1 MKTVFTTHHPR
12 SFADLQGV
20 PEGVRQRVPAAAAHD
35 LARRVRRP
43 EEIQVRRLR
52 KGFQVQAPPQGMEFK
67 AMPRTKSSQKK
78 SWTGVKLWKINGEMS
93 EIKNHL

>member
-1 MKTVFTTHHPR
+1 MCKASNQFIHHSR
-12 SFADLQGV
+12 TLADLQGV

-67 AMPRTKSSQKK
+67 AMPRTKFSQKK
-78 SWTGVKLWKINGEMS
+78 RVGPGLSCGK
-93 EIKNHL
+93 

>member
-1 MKTVFTTHHPR
+1 M
-12 SFADLQGV
+12 

-67 AMPRTKSSQKK
+67 AMSSTKFSQKRVGSGLSCGK
-78 SWTGVKLWKINGEMS
+78 WLEM
-93 EIKNHL
+93 